1 MHYGMGVKMI
11 CLCIAY
17 HCPKKREAELPKEG
31 KAVREEVLMASIK
44 SKAIST
50 SPLWLLLVQGDPVSS
65 RNINGLK

>member
-17 HCPKKREAELPKEG
+17 QGYHCPKKREEPG
-31 KAVREEVLMASIK
+31 HRQTVREEVLMASIK

-50 SPLWLLLVQGDPVSS
+50 STVLLWLLVVLVML
-65 RNINGLK
+65 I